1 MRKLD
6 EQEKLIARALVRD
19 PRLSDHAV
27 SEATGVPAKTVT
39 RKRAKMEADGILSYY
54 TQVNMLPTGTGH
66 YNVRHLYIVKFK
78 LGLSR
83 SQLIQEMIAEPR
95 ELSVFTELI
104 YESHIAEIDGQL
116 ALLLVIEGKD
126 DSDIVDNVQSKLIP
140 LMRKN
145 HGADSIEEVRTIRI
159 LDSVRTMRNYMPFV
173 NMKNGYIVPEWRN
186 ESIYVG

>member
-27 SEATGVPAKTVT
+27 SEATGVPAKSVT
-39 RKRAKMEADGILSYY
+39 RKRSRMEQEGILSYY
-54 TQVNMLPTGTGH
+54 TQVNMLPSGTGQ

-78 LGLSR
+78 LGIAR
-83 SQLIQEMIAEPR
+83 AQLIQEMLTEPR
-95 ELSVFTELI
+95 ELSVFTQLI
-104 YESHIAEIDGQL
+104 FESHIAEIDGHL
-116 ALLLVIEGKD
+116 ALLLMVEGKD

-140 LMRKN
+140 LLRKN
-145 HGADSIEEVRTIRI
+145 HGLDSIEEVSTIRV
-159 LDSVRTMRNYMPFV
+159 LDTVRIMRNYLPFV
-173 NMKNGYIVPEWRN
+173 NMKQGFIVNETKD